1 MREPRILLKELH
13 KMLSDIDIRE
23 LSDVYDTE
31 PTFVSV
37 YLSLVDEH
45 APHFLVKRQRECKKA
60 LKFDKELLEIFQ
72 ENMKKIIDALDKNA
86 FPPHSRSAV
95 LFSCVPKDF
104 FKTYGLSLD
113 VENQLV
119 VDTSPYLR
127 MLACLQEEYED
138 YATVLLDHN
147 NAKLLIISAMDI
159 IDSKKMH
166 EDIMNKHKKGGW
178 SQARFQRLR
187 KGAIDRFFKETTEQ
201 LEKMLE
207 KDNVRRIILA
217 GPGNAKKEFE
227 KQLPQHIKEKV
238 IGLLDE
244 DIDVADKDLM
254 KDSLGLFFE
263 KERKEETEY
272 VNELKAEIL
281 KGGLVTYGVEETL
294 ESVQEGRAELLL
306 VSMGKKGRGWKCEH
320 CKSIGMGEAV
330 KCNNCGKTIYTVDV
344 VEEMIELAE
353 QMGTTVE
360 FIKDNE
366 FLEELGGV
374 AAFLRF

>member
-1 MREPRILLKELH
+1 MHEPRILLRELH
-13 KMLSDIDIRE
+13 KMLSEIDIRE

-45 APHFLVKRQRECKKA
+45 APHFLDKRERECKKA
-60 LKFDKELLEIFQ
+60 LKYDKELLEIFQ
-72 ENMKKIIDALDKNA
+72 ENMKKIKGALDKNS
-86 FPPHSRSAV
+86 FPLNSRSAV

-104 FKTYGLSLD
+104 FKAYGLSLE

-138 YATVLLDHN
+138 YAVVLLDHN

-294 ESVQEGRAELLL
+294 ERVQEGRAELLL

-320 CKSIGMGEAV
+320 CKNIGMGETV
-330 KCNNCGKTIYTVDV
+330 KCRSCGQSVYTVDV

-360 FIKDNE
+360 FVKDNE